1 MSEPLKQQGMGAK
14 RCAVVGIV
22 GRTNSGK
29 STLLNRMVGE
39 KISIV
44 SPVEQTTRNTIRGML
59 TEGRGQLVFLDTPGL
74 HKAEGAL
81 GTLLNRMARQASAGV
96 DILLIVF
103 DASVRPQL
111 EDDGWMRRIL
121 SMDQPVV
128 FVLNKSDM
136 KPFFDREFKELW
148 QSILAEKGQTREV
161 CWIPACALHV
171 AGAVDVVDHLFALA
185 QPCEEYL
192 FPEDIVTDYPRKL
205 AIADVVREKFL
216 ARLHQELP
224 HELGVR
230 VDQIEEA
237 RGVWNVTV
245 TLLVNRESQKGIVIG
260 PKGQNLKYVRQ
271 CADPELSE
279 IFGVKVKL
287 ELWVKVEKDWMSNTQ
302 LLRQMG
308 YMGMM

>member
-1 MSEPLKQQGMGAK
+1 MSETLKQGQGVK
-14 RCAVVGIV
+14 QCAVVGIV

-44 SPVEQTTRNTIRGML
+44 SPIEQTTRNTIRGML

-96 DILLIVF
+96 DILAVVF

-121 SMDQPVV
+121 TMDQPVV
-128 FVLNKSDM
+128 FVLNKNDM

-148 QSILAEKGQTREV
+148 QTILAEKGQTREV
-161 CWIPACALHV
+161 CWISASALQV
-171 AGAVDVVDHLFALA
+171 AGVVDLVDQLFSMAS
-185 QPCEEYL
+185 PCEEYL

-216 ARLHQELP
+216 SRLHQELP

-230 VDQIEEA
+230 VDQIEETSQ
-237 RGVWNVTV
+237 VWNVTV
-245 TLLVNRESQKGIVIG
+245 TLFVNRESQKGIVIG

-287 ELWVKVEKDWMSNTQ
+287 ELWVKVEKEWMKNTQ

>member
-44 SPVEQTTRNTIRGML
+44 SPVEQTTRNTIRGIL

-136 KPFFDREFKELW
+136 KPFFDREFNELW

-161 CWIPACALHV
+161 CWISACALHV
-171 AGAVDVVDHLFALA
+171 AGAVDVVDRLFALA

-230 VDQIEEA
+230 VDQIEETSQ
-237 RGVWNVTV
+237 VWNVTV

-287 ELWVKVEKDWMSNTQ
+287 ELWVKVEKDWMGNPQ
-302 LLRQMG
+302 ILRQMG

>member
-1 MSEPLKQQGMGAK
+1 MSEPLKQQGKGAK

-128 FVLNKSDM
+128 FVLNKNDM

-148 QSILAEKGQTREV
+148 QSILAEKGQVREV
-161 CWIPACALHV
+161 FWISTSAIHV
-171 AGAVDVVDHLFALA
+171 AGAVDVVDRLFALA
-185 QPCEEYL
+185 SPCDDYL

-230 VDQIEEA
+230 VDQIDEA
-237 RGVWNVTV
+237 RDVWNVSV
-245 TLLVNRESQKGIVIG
+245 TLFVNRESQKGIVIG

-287 ELWVKVEKDWMSNTQ
+287 ELWVKVEKEWMKNTQ
-302 LLRQMG
+302 LLQQMG

>member
-1 MSEPLKQQGMGAK
+1 MSETLKQGQSVK
-14 RCAVVGIV
+14 QCAVVGIV

-96 DILLIVF
+96 DILAIVF

-121 SMDQPVV
+121 TMDQPVV
-128 FVLNKSDM
+128 FVLNKKDM

-148 QSILAEKGQTREV
+148 QTILAEKGQVREV
-161 CWIPACALHV
+161 CWISASALQV
-171 AGAVDVVDHLFALA
+171 AGVVDLVDRLFSMAL
-185 QPCEEYL
+185 PCEEYL

-216 ARLHQELP
+216 SRLHQELP

-230 VDQIEEA
+230 VDHIEETPK
-237 RGVWNVTV
+237 VWNVTV
-245 TLLVNRESQKGIVIG
+245 TLFVNRESQKGIVIG

-287 ELWVKVEKDWMSNTQ
+287 ELWVKVEKEWMKNTQ

>member
-1 MSEPLKQQGMGAK
+1 MSEPLKHQGMGAK

-121 SMDQPVV
+121 AMDQPVV

-148 QSILAEKGQTREV
+148 QTILAEKGQVREV

-171 AGAVDVVDHLFALA
+171 AGAVDVIDRLFALA
-185 QPCEEYL
+185 QPCEDYL

-230 VDQIEEA
+230 VDHIEETPK
-237 RGVWNVTV
+237 VWNVTV
-245 TLLVNRESQKGIVIG
+245 TLFVNRESQKGIVIG

-287 ELWVKVEKDWMSNTQ
+287 ELWVKVEKEWMQNTQ

>member
-1 MSEPLKQQGMGAK
+1 MSETLKQGQSVK
-14 RCAVVGIV
+14 QCAVVGIV

-59 TEGRGQLVFLDTPGL
+59 TEGRGQLVFLD
-74 HKAEGAL
+74 EGAL

-96 DILLIVF
+96 DILAIVF

-121 SMDQPVV
+121 TMDQPVV
-128 FVLNKSDM
+128 FVLNKNDM

-148 QSILAEKGQTREV
+148 QTILAEKGQVREV
-161 CWIPACALHV
+161 CWISASALQV
-171 AGAVDVVDHLFALA
+171 AGVVDLVDQLFSMAL
-185 QPCEEYL
+185 PCEEYL

-216 ARLHQELP
+216 SRLHQELP

-230 VDQIEEA
+230 VDQIEETSQ
-237 RGVWNVTV
+237 VWNVTV
-245 TLLVNRESQKGIVIG
+245 TLFVNRESQKGIVIG

-287 ELWVKVEKDWMSNTQ
+287 ELWVKVEKEWMKNTQ

>member
-148 QSILAEKGQTREV
+148 QSILAENGQTREV

-171 AGAVDVVDHLFALA
+171 AGAVDVIDRLFTMA
-185 QPCEEYL
+185 QPCEDYL
-192 FPEDIVTDYPRKL
+192 FPDDIVTDYPRKL

-230 VDQIEEA
+230 VDQIDEA
-237 RGVWNVTV
+237 RDVWNVTV
-245 TLLVNRESQKGIVIG
+245 TLFVNRESQKGIVIG

>member
-1 MSEPLKQQGMGAK
+1 MSETLKQQGQSVK
-14 RCAVVGIV
+14 QCAVVGIV

-96 DILLIVF
+96 DILAVVF

-121 SMDQPVV
+121 TMDQPVV
-128 FVLNKSDM
+128 FVLNKNDM
-136 KPFFDREFKELW
+136 QPFFDREFKELW
-148 QSILAEKGQTREV
+148 QTILAEKGQTREV
-161 CWIPACALHV
+161 SWISASAIHV
-171 AGAVDVVDHLFALA
+171 AGAVDLIDRLFAMAL
-185 QPCEEYL
+185 PCEEYL

-230 VDQIEEA
+230 VDQIEETPK
-237 RGVWNVTV
+237 VWNVTV
-245 TLLVNRESQKGIVIG
+245 TLFVNRESQKGIVIG

-287 ELWVKVEKDWMSNTQ
+287 ELWVKVEKEWMKNNQ